1 MNYAELIPGITRSLI
16 ETLPLLVLIVTGLVT
31 LLADILLPRSQR
43 GTLPVF
49 GISGICLAFVILITQ
64 GHDPGK
70 DASTAYFGV
79 LYVNHYLVF
88 LSQLVILAGGLFLFL
103 ISPRYLVDKAI
114 PHGEYYGLLTLAI
127 MSMMALAASSELLT
141 LFLNIEVL
149 SITLY
154 VLAGLEKRNLRST
167 EAAFKYFLLGSVAAA
182 FLLLGI
188 AFIFG
193 STGALHYNQI
203 EYVFVNDQVI
213 NEKFLIIGIALV
225 LVGFAFKLTLA
236 PFHMYAPDVYD
247 GAATPIAAA
256 IASVAKVAGFV
267 ALYHFIDLITFW
279 NDLPDGIWAALYTVA
294 VLSMLVGNI
303 GAVVQ
308 PHFKRMLAYSSI
320 AHSGYM
326 LIPMIVVLKNYG
338 LLAEAREA
346 LAYYLMAYTVMTLL
360 AFGVAATIGE
370 DGEKEINRYA
380 GLSRRSSMLAFVMT
394 LSMLS
399 LLGFPLTVGFFGKV
413 ELFSVAVAG
422 EHFVLAVI
430 GVLSSIAGVYYYLRI
445 IVNMYMQPSA
455 TERPAKGYMNMQNM
469 VALGAVAICLL
480 FFAIFPSTFLFI
492 RHP

>member
-1 MNYAELIPGITRSLI
+1 LNYNELIPGITQSLVD
-16 ETLPLLVLIVTGLVT
+16 TLPLLVLIGAGLVT
-31 LLADILLPRSQR
+31 LVADILLPRSQR
-43 GTLPVF
+43 GILPVF
-49 GISGICLAFVILITQ
+49 GIGGIFLAFFILLSQ
-64 GHDPGK
+64 GYDPLRETG
-70 DASTAYFGV
+70 TAYFGV

-103 ISPRYLVDKAI
+103 ISPRYIVNKPI

-154 VLAGLEKRNLRST
+154 VLAGLEKRNARST
-167 EAAFKYFLLGSVAAA
+167 EAAFKYFLLGSFAAA
-182 FLLLGI
+182 FLLFGI

-193 STGALHYNQI
+193 STGALHYHQLEAILAHNQ
-203 EYVFVNDQVI
+203 VL
-213 NEKFLIIGIALV
+213 NEKFLVIGIALV

-256 IASVAKVAGFV
+256 IASGAKVAGFV
-267 ALYHFIDLITFW
+267 ALYHFIDLLTFW
-279 NDLPDGIWAALYTVA
+279 NNLPDGIWTALYTVA
-294 VLSMLVGNI
+294 VISMLVGNI
-303 GAVVQ
+303 GAVTQ
-308 PHFKRMLAYSSI
+308 PYFKRMLAYSSI

-326 LIPMIVVLKNYG
+326 LIPLIVVLKNYS

-360 AFGVAATIGE
+360 AFGVAATIGA
-370 DGEKEINRYA
+370 DGENEISRYA
-380 GLSRRSSMLAFVMT
+380 GLSRRSSMLAAVMT

-422 EHFVLAVI
+422 EHYVLAVL
-430 GVLSSIAGVYYYLRI
+430 GVLASIAGVYYYLRV
-445 IVNMYMQPSA
+445 IVTMYMQPS
-455 TERPAKGYMNMQNM
+455 EKEKPASGYMDVQN
-469 VALGAVAICLL
+469 VLALSAVAICVL
-480 FFAIFPSTFLFI
+480 FFAFFPSMFLFI
-492 RHP
+492 RQP